1 MHGAH
6 QQIHHDF
13 VLNIS
18 GRKSKISDWGP
29 RISDTRSKIPDN
41 NWLITDHGSR
51 VLICDTFQLHNEIL
65 SWPWSSN
72 PYRIALSP
80 NADRAIDTV
89 FFSAISSLNDGYR
102 SQRMFAPQMGTRLS
116 FVYNPNLLLAHLIW
130 KLYYRLRV
138 VGFNIVIA
146 PSDRM
151 SQYIFPIT
159 ITPRLKVKN
168 WLHKPSHTILTGETA
183 PLQQSPPFIRQFV
196 LIWSAFCSY
205 I

>member
-80 NADRAIDTV
+80 NADRAIDAVLYLRRYRHRTTDLGRGSCSHHNRSHVRPSFEIQTYSYDRVYMNYAIGCESWVSLLWSSPRIV
-89 FFSAISSLNDGYR
+89 F
-102 SQRMFAPQMGTRLS
+102 LS
-116 FVYNPNLLLAHLIW
+116 
-130 KLYYRLRV
+130 
-138 VGFNIVIA
+138 
-146 PSDRM
+146 
-151 SQYIFPIT
+151 
-159 ITPRLKVKN
+159 
-168 WLHKPSHTILTGETA
+168 ILTHYHHIPIRGE
-183 PLQQSPPFIRQFV
+183 
-196 LIWSAFCSY
+196 
-205 I
+205 